1 LTLNFYFL
9 CVILLSYI
17 QIYLIVGMNRAKKLK
32 GNWVIR
38 VNGQS
43 VRLKDVSVEVRLG
56 HFLKYFLAFGHLA
69 ILVFVIQSRTNFR
82 DSFYL
87 QLVIKR

>member
-1 LTLNFYFL
+1 
-9 CVILLSYI
+9 
-17 QIYLIVGMNRAKKLK
+17 MNRAKKLK

-69 ILVFVIQSRTNFR
+69 ILVVVIQYRTIFR
-82 DSFYL
+82 DSFLSTTCY
-87 QLVIKR
+87 QKITPSHLVDFF